1 MARSLTEVW
10 LVVAGFVAGLINAIA
25 GGGPL
30 LTLAA
35 LTAAGVDP
43 RTANLTST
51 VALCPGQLLAGWR
64 ARRGLGAVA
73 NDRHEQARLLLMT
86 LVGGAVGGLLLLWT
100 PPAGFAAIVP
110 WLVLLATALYAWG
123 GRRSPLATPR
133 RLRRDVLLTALAFS
147 SIYGGY
153 FGGGNSFVV
162 LALLGLAGLGDQD
175 GAKAKNALIASINL
189 GAVLVFLPSG
199 EIAWSAAAAVGLGGI
214 AGSLAGSR
222 LLPAIRPQVLRP
234 IIIVCGLALAGWYFA
249 T

>member
-1 MARSLTEVW
+1 MSEIW
-10 LVVAGFVAGLINAIA
+10 LCLAGLLAGLINAIA

-35 LTAAGVDP
+35 LTAVGIDP

-51 VALCPGQLLAGWR
+51 VALCPGQLIAGFR
-64 ARRGLGAVA
+64 ARRALDALNGDGTSRQVVP
-73 NDRHEQARLLLMT
+73 LLA
-86 LVGGAVGGLLLLWT
+86 LVGGAIGGLLLLWT

-123 GRRSPLATPR
+123 GHRMEANSRPR
-133 RLRRDVLLTALAFS
+133 LSRPVLLAALSLS

-175 GAKAKNALIASINL
+175 GANAKNAVIACINL
-189 GAVLVFLPSG
+189 GAVLVFVPSG
-199 EIAWSAAAAVGLGGI
+199 EIAWHAAIAVGLGGV
-214 AGSLAGSR
+214 AGSWAGSR
-222 LLPAIRPQVLRP
+222 LLPAIRPAVLRP
-234 IIIVCGLALAGWYFA
+234 FIILCGLFLATWYFA

>member
-1 MARSLTEVW
+1 MSEIW
-10 LVVAGFVAGLINAIA
+10 LFLAGLLAGLINAIA

-35 LTAAGVDP
+35 LTAVGIDP

-51 VALCPGQLLAGWR
+51 VALCPGQLIAGFR
-64 ARRGLGAVA
+64 ARRALDALNGDGTSRQVVP
-73 NDRHEQARLLLMT
+73 LLA
-86 LVGGAVGGLLLLWT
+86 LVGGAIGGLLLLWT

-123 GRRSPLATPR
+123 GRRAAANPTPR
-133 RLRRDVLLTALAFS
+133 LSRPVLLAALSLS

-162 LALLGLAGLGDQD
+162 LALLGLAGLGDQS
-175 GAKAKNALIASINL
+175 GANAKNAVIACINL
-189 GAVLVFLPSG
+189 GAVLVFVPSG
-199 EIAWSAAAAVGLGGI
+199 EIAWHVAIAVGLGGV
-214 AGSLAGSR
+214 AGSWAGSR
-222 LLPAIRPQVLRP
+222 LLPAIRPAVLRP
-234 IIIVCGLALAGWYFA
+234 FIIVCGLFLATWYFA

>member
-1 MARSLTEVW
+1 MTEVW
-10 LVVAGFVAGLINAIA
+10 LVLAGFVAGLINAIA

-35 LTAAGVDP
+35 LTAAGIDP

-64 ARRGLGAVA
+64 ARRSLGAVA
-73 NDRHEQARLLLMT
+73 DSRRKRTEVLLLT
-86 LVGGAVGGLLLLWT
+86 VIGGAVGGLLLLWT
-100 PPAGFAAIVP
+100 SPAGFAAIVP
-110 WLVLLATALYAWG
+110 WLVVLATALYAWG
-123 GRRSPLATPR
+123 GRRSKRVAPTRLPWPL
-133 RLRRDVLLTALAFS
+133 LLTALALS

-162 LALLGLAGLGDQD
+162 LALLGFAGLGDQD
-175 GAKAKNALIASINL
+175 GAKAKNALISAINL

-199 EIAWSAAAAVGLGGI
+199 EIAWTAAVAVGLGGI

-222 LLPAIRPQVLRP
+222 LLPAIRPALLRP
-234 IIIVCGLALAGWYFA
+234 VIICCGLALAAWYFA